1 MTKTDFTKEI
11 NRSRLKYKNLDRKLD
26 NILENQNTIIQQNI
40 RELEN
45 QQIIIQQLLFVSEYM
60 VGDDEKR
67 EEIKKNLSCL
77 FDKPVNKKR
86 RAI

>member
-1 MTKTDFTKEI
+1 MTKIDFT
-11 NRSRLKYKNLDRKLD
+11 NLDRKLD

-40 RELEN
+40 RKLEN

>member
-11 NRSRLKYKNLDRKLD
+11 NRSRLKYENLDRKLD

-77 FDKPVNKKR
+77 FDKSVNKKR